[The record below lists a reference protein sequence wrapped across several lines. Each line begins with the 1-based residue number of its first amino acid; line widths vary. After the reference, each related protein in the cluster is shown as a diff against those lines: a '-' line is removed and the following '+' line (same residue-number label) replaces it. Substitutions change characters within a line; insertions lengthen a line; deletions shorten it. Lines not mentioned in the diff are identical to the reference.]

1 MTRLEREIN
10 DAIESIFFPS
20 RLTRTFANSG
30 SSYPPYNI
38 VRLTDEKTVLELA
51 VAGFK
56 ETELNVSVE
65 DGFLRISGKKEE
77 TDGVKYLHKGIG
89 TRAFER
95 VFSLARDTKVD
106 GAEYAD
112 GILSVFFSYEIPE
125 EKKPKQIEIH
135 RGQRMYLTE

>member
-1 MTRLEREIN
+1 MTRLEKELN
-10 DAIESIFFPS
+10 DVIDSIFFPS

-30 SSYPPYNI
+30 ASYPPYNI
-38 VRLTDEKTVLELA
+38 VRLSDEKSVLELA

-65 DGFLRISGKKEE
+65 DGHLKVSGKKEE
-77 TDGVKYLHKGIG
+77 TEGVKYLHKGIG

-95 VFSLARDTKVD
+95 VFTLAKDTKID

-112 GILSVFFSYEIPE
+112 GILSVFISYEVPE

-135 RGQRMYLTE
+135 RGERQYLIE